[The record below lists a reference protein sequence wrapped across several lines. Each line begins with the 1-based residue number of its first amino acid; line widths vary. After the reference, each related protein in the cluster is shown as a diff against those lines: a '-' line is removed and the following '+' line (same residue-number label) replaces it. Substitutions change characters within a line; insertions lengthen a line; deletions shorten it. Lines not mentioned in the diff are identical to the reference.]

1 MLVDL
6 FYSDF
11 MSAHR
16 TIHTQVRGRMM
27 ITTSL
32 IIVAAILFGMT
43 SPALF
48 TKGMLTY
55 SSSEDLKVII
65 VPRCIPNKKIAI
77 FMISRT

>member
-27 ITTSL
+27 ITRST
-32 IIVAAILFGMT
+32 IIVAAVLCDMT
-43 SPALF
+43 GPARF
-48 TKGMLTY
+48 TKGMLTFRR
-55 SSSEDLKVII
+55 DFVTTF
-65 VPRCIPNKKIAI
+65 VPV
-77 FMISRT
+77 